1 MIQCGGSHLL
11 QGGRQARAKASGAV
25 AEFARNGLSFWSFPG
40 LILALF
46 SMLSLSSVASAQTL
60 DVFTVANI
68 PVDVTAKTAAAARQ
82 QALADGEKR
91 AFELLLKRLTM
102 RIDHQRLPV
111 LEAKEISGYVQDFGV
126 ANEKNSLVRYLA
138 NLTYRFKPRD
148 IRFLLRD
155 SDIQFAETRSK
166 PILVL
171 PVYQV
176 AGAVSL
182 WDDPNPW
189 RQAWADRLKDAKAA
203 KIDGLVPMIFASGDL
218 ADIATI
224 GAELAVKGDE
234 QRLAAIAQRYR
245 VATTMVV
252 LGTLRSTSRGRPVL
266 SVSIFRY
273 GKNENRQAFSTE
285 IEAKQGEDIDTLL
298 IRAAVEINAR
308 IEDQWKANNLLKF
321 ERAGVV
327 AVTLP
332 IRNLPDWVDAKRRL
346 ARVAVI
352 ENAELV
358 LLSRTEVRLN
368 IHFIGE
374 AEQLKLAL
382 AQADMV
388 LTEEEGSW
396 IVKLQ
401 PRIKSGVKSRVKSGK
416 DRRGINR
423 SGGSSGG
430 K

>member
-1 MIQCGGSHLL
+1 M
-11 QGGRQARAKASGAV
+11 
-25 AEFARNGLSFWSFPG
+25 
-40 LILALF
+40 ALF
-46 SMLSLSSVASAQTL
+46 FALSLSSMVNAQTK

-68 PVDVTAKTAAAARQ
+68 SVDVTAKTAAAARK
-82 QALADGEKR
+82 QALAEGEKR
-91 AFELLLKRLTM
+91 AFDLLLKRLTM

-111 LEAKEISGYVQDFGV
+111 LNAKEISGYVQDFGV
-126 ANEKNSLVRYLA
+126 ANEKNSTVRYLA

-155 SDIQFAETRSK
+155 SEVQFAETRSK
-166 PILVL
+166 PLLVL

-189 RQAWADRLKDAKAA
+189 RQAWSEHSKGDKKF
-203 KIDGLVPMIFASGDL
+203 KFDGLVPMIFASGDL
-218 ADIATI
+218 TDIAII

-234 QRLAAIAQRYR
+234 QRLAAIAKRYR
-245 VATTMVV
+245 VATTMVA
-252 LGTLRSTSRGRPVL
+252 LATLRSTSRGKPVL
-266 SVSIFRY
+266 KINIYRY
-273 GKNENRQAFSTE
+273 GDNEGRQAFSTE
-285 IEAKQGEDIDTLL
+285 IPARQDEGLDALL
-298 IRAAVEINAR
+298 KRAAIEIRARV
-308 IEDQWKANNLLKF
+308 EDQWKADNLLEF

-332 IRNLPDWVDAKRRL
+332 IDSLKQWVDAKRRL

-358 LLSRTEVRLN
+358 LLSRNEARLN

-374 AEQLKLAL
+374 AEQLQLAL

-401 PRIKSGVKSRVKSGK
+401 PPVKSGK
-416 DRRGINR
+416 VNRPKDRRGGIR
-423 SGGSSGG
+423 GGNE
-430 K
+430 

>member
-1 MIQCGGSHLL
+1 MIQCGGPRILRERWRTNAKTSKVVVNIASD
-11 QGGRQARAKASGAV
+11 GR
-25 AEFARNGLSFWSFPG
+25 LFWPFLRP
-40 LILALF
+40 IVALF
-46 SMLSLSSVASAQTL
+46 FMLSLSSVAGAQTL

-68 PVDVTAKTAAAARQ
+68 PVDVTAKTAAAARK

-91 AFELLLKRLTM
+91 AFELLLKRLTI
-102 RIDHQRLPV
+102 RIDYQRLPV

-155 SDIQFAETRSK
+155 SDIPFAETRSK

-189 RQAWADRLKDAKAA
+189 WQAWADRSKDAKSAKIV

-218 ADIATI
+218 TDISII

-234 QRLAAIAQRYR
+234 QRLAAIAKRYR
-245 VATTMVV
+245 VATTMVA
-252 LGTLRSTSRGRPVL
+252 LATLSSTSRGKPVL
-266 SVSIFRY
+266 KISIFRY
-273 GKNENRQAFSTE
+273 GENESRQAFSTE
-285 IEAKQGEDIDTLL
+285 ITAQQGEGIDALL
-298 IRAAVEINAR
+298 NRAAVEIRAR
-308 IEDQWKANNLLKF
+308 IEDQWKADNLLEF

-332 IRNLPDWVDAKRRL
+332 INSLKQWVDAKRRL

-352 ENAELV
+352 ENTELV
-358 LLSRTEVRLN
+358 LLSRNEVRLN
-368 IHFIGE
+368 IHYIGE

-388 LTEEEGSW
+388 LTKDEGNW

-401 PRIKSGVKSRVKSGK
+401 PPVKSGK
-416 DRRGINR
+416 MKRVKDRRW
-423 SGGSSGG
+423 
-430 K
+430 

>member
-1 MIQCGGSHLL
+1 MIQCGVPLL
-11 QGGRQARAKASGAV
+11 LRRCWRWNAKTSGV
-25 AEFARNGLSFWSFPG
+25 AADFAGAGLSLWSFRR
-40 LILALF
+40 LILALYSIL
-46 SMLSLSSVASAQTL
+46 SMSSVVSAQSL

-68 PVDVTAKTAAAARQ
+68 QVDVTAKTASAARK
-82 QALADGEKR
+82 QALANGEKR
-91 AFELLLKRLTM
+91 SFELLLKRLTM

-111 LEAKEISGYVQDFGV
+111 LEAKEISGYIQDFGV
-126 ANEKNSLVRYLA
+126 ADEKNSAVRYLA
-138 NLTYRFKPRD
+138 KLTYRFKPRD

-155 SDIQFAETRSK
+155 SDVQFAETRSK

-189 RQAWADRLKDAKAA
+189 RQAWLQKSQASKAA
-203 KIDGLVPMIFASGDL
+203 GLVPMIYGNGDL
-218 ADIATI
+218 KDIAI
-224 GAELAVKGDE
+224 ISAELAVKGDE
-234 QRLAAIAQRYR
+234 QRLAAIAKRYN
-245 VATTMVV
+245 VATTLVV
-252 LGTLRSTSRGRPVL
+252 LGTLGSTNKGRPVL
-266 SVSIFRY
+266 KVNILRY

-285 IEAKQGEDIDTLL
+285 MVAGEGEGVDALL
-298 IRAAVEINAR
+298 SRAAIEISSR
-308 IEDQWKANNLLKF
+308 IEDQWKANNLLEF
-321 ERAGVV
+321 ERLGVIAV
-327 AVTLP
+327 ALP
-332 IRNLPDWVDAKRRL
+332 IKSLPEWVDAKRRL
-346 ARVAVI
+346 SRVAVI

-368 IHFIGE
+368 IHFLGE

-401 PRIKSGVKSRVKSGK
+401 PQEKSNARKNVTTPQKSPPERPLN
-416 DRRGINR
+416 RRINR
-423 SGGSSGG
+423 PA
-430 K
+430 KR

>member
-1 MIQCGGSHLL
+1 M
-11 QGGRQARAKASGAV
+11 AAD
-25 AEFARNGLSFWSFPG
+25 FADAGLSLWSFRR
-40 LILALF
+40 LILALYSIL
-46 SMLSLSSVASAQTL
+46 SMSSVVSAQSL

-68 PVDVTAKTAAAARQ
+68 QVDVTAKTASAARK
-82 QALADGEKR
+82 QALANGEKR
-91 AFELLLKRLTM
+91 SFELLLKRLTM

-111 LEAKEISGYVQDFGV
+111 LEAKEISGYIQDFGV
-126 ANEKNSLVRYLA
+126 ADEKNSAVRYLA
-138 NLTYRFKPRD
+138 KLTYRFKPRD

-155 SDIQFAETRSK
+155 SDVQFAETRSK

-189 RQAWADRLKDAKAA
+189 RQAWADRSKGDK
-203 KIDGLVPMIFASGDL
+203 KSNIDGLVPMIFASGDL
-218 ADIATI
+218 TDIAII

-234 QRLAAIAQRYR
+234 QRLAALAKRYR
-245 VATTMVV
+245 VATSVVV
-252 LGTLRSTSRGRPVL
+252 LATLSSTSRGKPVL
-266 SVSIFRY
+266 KISMFRY
-273 GKNENRQAFSTE
+273 GDIENRQAFSTE
-285 IEAKQGEDIDTLL
+285 ISARQDEGIDALL
-298 IRAAVEINAR
+298 KRAAIEISAR
-308 IEDQWKANNLLKF
+308 IEDQWKAENLLEF

-332 IRNLPDWVDAKRRL
+332 INSLKQWVDAKRRL
-346 ARVAVI
+346 SRVAVI

-388 LTEEEGSW
+388 LTEDEGSW

-401 PRIKSGVKSRVKSGK
+401 ARVKSGK
-416 DRRGINR
+416 IE
-423 SGGSSGG
+423 GSKDGRGG

>member
-1 MIQCGGSHLL
+1 MANI
-11 QGGRQARAKASGAV
+11 ASGD
-25 AEFARNGLSFWSFPG
+25 RLFW
-40 LILALF
+40 LF
-46 SMLSLSSVASAQTL
+46 LRPIVTLFYMLSLSSVAGAQTL

-68 PVDVTAKTAAAARQ
+68 PVDVTAKTAAAARK
-82 QALADGEKR
+82 QALADGEKC
-91 AFELLLKRLTM
+91 AFELLLKRLTT

-111 LEAKEISGYVQDFGV
+111 LEAKEISSYVQDFGV

-155 SDIQFAETRSK
+155 SDIPFAETRSK

-189 RQAWADRLKDAKAA
+189 WQAWANRSKDTKSAKIV
-203 KIDGLVPMIFASGDL
+203 KIDGLMPMILASGDL
-218 ADIATI
+218 TDISII

-234 QRLAAIAQRYR
+234 QRLAAIAKRYR
-245 VATTMVV
+245 VATTMVA
-252 LGTLRSTSRGRPVL
+252 LATLSSTSRGKPVL
-266 SVSIFRY
+266 KISIFRY
-273 GKNENRQAFSTE
+273 GENESRQAFSTE
-285 IEAKQGEDIDTLL
+285 ITAQQGEGIDALL
-298 IRAAVEINAR
+298 NRAAVEIRAR
-308 IEDQWKANNLLKF
+308 IEDQWKADNLLEF
-321 ERAGVV
+321 ERADVV

-332 IRNLPDWVDAKRRL
+332 ITGLKHWVDAKRRL

-352 ENAELV
+352 ENTELV
-358 LLSRTEVRLN
+358 LLSRNEVRLN
-368 IHFIGE
+368 IHYIGE

-388 LTEEEGSW
+388 LTKDEGNW

-401 PRIKSGVKSRVKSGK
+401 PPVKSGK
-416 DRRGINR
+416 MKRVKDRRG
-423 SGGSSGG
+423 G

>member
-1 MIQCGGSHLL
+1 MIQCGGLRILRERWRTNAKTSEVVANIAS
-11 QGGRQARAKASGAV
+11 GGR
-25 AEFARNGLSFWSFPG
+25 LFWPFLRP
-40 LILALF
+40 IMVLF
-46 SMLSLSSVASAQTL
+46 FMLSLSSVAGAQTL

-68 PVDVTAKTAAAARQ
+68 PVDVTAKTAAAARK

-91 AFELLLKRLTM
+91 AFKLLLKRLTI

-111 LEAKEISGYVQDFGV
+111 LEAKEISSYVQDFGV

-155 SDIQFAETRSK
+155 SDIPFAETRSK

-189 RQAWADRLKDAKAA
+189 WQAWADRSKDAKSAKIV
-203 KIDGLVPMIFASGDL
+203 KIDGLVPMILASGDL
-218 ADIATI
+218 TDISII

-234 QRLAAIAQRYR
+234 QRLAAIAKRYR
-245 VATTMVV
+245 VATTMVA
-252 LGTLRSTSRGRPVL
+252 LATLSSTSRGKPVL
-266 SVSIFRY
+266 KISIFRY
-273 GKNENRQAFSTE
+273 GENESRQAFSTE
-285 IEAKQGEDIDTLL
+285 ITAQQGEGIDALL
-298 IRAAVEINAR
+298 NRTAVEIRAR
-308 IEDQWKANNLLKF
+308 IEDQWKADNLLEF
-321 ERAGVV
+321 ERTGLV

-332 IRNLPDWVDAKRRL
+332 ITGLKHWVDAKRRL

-352 ENAELV
+352 ENTELV
-358 LLSRTEVRLN
+358 LLSRNEVRLN
-368 IHFIGE
+368 IHYIGE

-388 LTEEEGSW
+388 LTKDEGNW

-401 PRIKSGVKSRVKSGK
+401 PPVKSGK
-416 DRRGINR
+416 MKRVKDRRW
-423 SGGSSGG
+423 
-430 K
+430 